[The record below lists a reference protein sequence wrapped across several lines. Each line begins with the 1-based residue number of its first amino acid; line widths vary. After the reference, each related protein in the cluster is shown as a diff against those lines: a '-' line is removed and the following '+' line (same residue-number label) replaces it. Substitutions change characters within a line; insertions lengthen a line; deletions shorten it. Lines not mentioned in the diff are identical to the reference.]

1 MVGFIFL
8 NFLIFLNTAAYA
20 FQYEDYAWGI
30 SQKKAKEIVQKKHQH
45 IVTSDIEKT
54 ISYKDDIFGSLC
66 EVNLFFTPKS
76 EVLYMVKILWQSPGS
91 GEKVRNALAVKYGEP
106 IKPDAEF
113 ERYAW
118 FGKAEDEMIALDY
131 SGKTTELIFSAPD
144 AYPEKEKNNEVNKT
158 EEAVWF

>member
-20 FQYEDYAWGI
+20 FQYEDYAWGV

-54 ISYKDDIFGSLC
+54 ISYKDDIFGSSC
-66 EVNLFFTPKS
+66 EVNLLFTPKS
-76 EVLYMVKILWQSPGS
+76 EVLYMVKILWKTPET
-91 GEKVRNALAVKYGEP
+91 GEKARNALTLKYGEP
-106 IKPDAEF
+106 VKPEAEF

-118 FGKAEDEMIALDY
+118 FGRKEGELISLDY

-144 AYPEKEKNNEVNKT
+144 AYPEKEKNNETNQA
-158 EEAVWF
+158 EEVVRF